1 MHPNDGVDIGFRVGD
16 DFKYHMP
23 EIKNDNAGY
32 VVKLFYNL
40 AKQYFT
46 NNDNL
51 YLCFPRGG

>member
-1 MHPNDGVDIGFRVGD
+1 
-16 DFKYHMP
+16 MP

-51 YLCFPRGG
+51 YCNNINI